1 MQAIYN
7 TTHDTITIKPA
18 APVDAGTFARLKNA
32 GFAWAKDSGAF
43 VASPAGE
50 LARGVAADI
59 AGHIETRDE
68 VPKKPAAR
76 ADYNGATLHHFP
88 RVELFI
94 QQPTSGKDTVFH
106 SLALVL
112 NPGASE
118 VCNTSAFKPAGW
130 QEDESMPA
138 ENIAAIES
146 DTTPAELCDD
156 IERATYSPEDNKIRL
171 YPVRRLD
178 PAIYAQVKAAGF
190 SWAPKQGVFV
200 APMWTPARADLA
212 ESLAGELEDED
223 STLAERAE
231 QRAERFENY
240 QGKRASEADRAR
252 AAVSAI
258 AEHIPFGQPILIGH
272 HSERRARRDAQRI
285 EDGMRRAVKMWET
298 AEYWERRAA
307 GAIRHAK
314 YKELPAV
321 RARRIKTIEA
331 SQRKTQKSMDQAEK
345 FRAAWHADGLKPGA
359 ALKIANYDYVS
370 RCYPLAD
377 YPRNPP
383 ASQYEGSMGLW
394 SALDGG
400 VIQPHQAREIAII
413 AHARTIAHCRR
424 WLDHYQNRLAY
435 ERAMLADAG
444 GLESDRVKPEKGGAI
459 RCLWAPR
466 GGLAWIVKVNTVTVS
481 ILHNYG
487 HGGRNFRHN
496 VPLDKIREVMSAADV
511 EAARAA
517 GRLIETDDKTGF
529 YLAAP
534 KPEDSA
540 PADTVQ
546 ASGEA
551 ESVQASGEEN
561 DDGESVQASRADY
574 LFTVGTV
581 KLCAFTE
588 QSRRGARIWGVKVLE
603 NGRAINAADGA
614 GAWFKNDTRARMI
627 EDLERAYIAAMKHG
641 DTAANENRWRENF
654 GLSPITPTTAGEDD
668 SAQNIAAIPEPT
680 PTPAADPGAAFAA
693 MRASLA
699 AGVQVVSAPQLFP
712 TPASLAARMVD
723 LAEITPGAR
732 VLEPSAGTGRLLR
745 AMPRDCV
752 KVAIEIN
759 RELMNSTAR
768 ALRELD
774 ILPDRFIAA
783 DFLSLCAADLGS
795 FDRVLMNPPFING
808 ADIKHIEHAAGLL
821 KPGGRLVALCA
832 NGPRQR
838 AALMPRA
845 DYWEDLPA
853 GTFGESGTDVRA
865 ALLVINAPDASGGD
879 DDADKQPD
887 VTPSGE
893 ENHATPSGEENHST
907 PATPYAGTFS
917 ALDTAGD
924 AIKDQP
930 AGAWALAIEVK
941 TLFEADRA
949 ARNNVCFSLGGGKW
963 TCGDTLGTIPAAI
976 KNSIQ
981 IAHNN
986 FGLDLSAIST
996 HPAALAA
1003 APAVQAS
1010 GEAWRAPDFDP
1021 TTASGYAHI
1030 IGQPAAL
1037 EWWQDD
1043 LDSFFGSRLVAV
1055 RNALRALG
1063 WGGGIYPA
1071 PAWPLTHGTG
1081 GAACRL
1087 VVDLQHVGAGRNVV
1101 AVSWRALDSGGA
1113 VLLQLGDDLS
1123 HDAAGLAA
1131 AIHAHTQA
1139 LASAHAA
1146 PMVDDDSD
1154 PGELAELA
1162 ALDMTPDQVQ
1172 ALDAAAF
1179 GALYDTLEDINAHS
1193 YCAVLDAKQRGSAA
1207 DVAEALAILTAHNEA
1222 GGLSMDLTTRRNR
1235 LADKLRQPAAAAAEA
1250 DPTSGEA
1257 KTVQASGEARATPD
1271 TYTAPAYPSD
1281 SNARELV
1288 KAVEKVDLL
1297 RRFDYLKPATDNKLV
1312 SAAKNIRIELKRAW
1326 PGLKFS
1332 VTSERFSMGDAIRI
1346 HWTDGPTTR
1355 QVDAIANKYKAGSFD
1370 GMDDIYNYTD
1380 SGFNKLFGDAK
1391 YTSTSRQN
1399 SDAAIVAALATV
1411 ARKFGAAPLSLEAYR
1426 AGGAWQWQT
1435 HDGHR
1440 LDREVHSALSEADY
1454 SLAPADQASGEAAA
1468 V

>member
-18 APVDAGTFARLKNA
+18 APVDAATFARLKNA
-32 GFAWAKDSGAF
+32 GFAWTKDSGAF
-43 VASPAGE
+43 VASPAGD

-59 AGHIETRDE
+59 AGHIETRAE

-76 ADYNGATLHHFP
+76 ADYNGATLYHFP

-94 QQPTSGKDTVFH
+94 EQPTTGKNTVFH

-118 VCNTSAFKPAGW
+118 TCNTSAFKPAGW
-130 QEDESMPA
+130 QGDEGEAVQASGE
-138 ENIAAIES
+138 ENHDGETVQASGEEETADETDDDDAS
-146 DTTPAELCDD
+146 AAELCDD

-231 QRAERFENY
+231 QRAERFEDY

-252 AAVSAI
+252 AAVSAL
-258 AEHIPFGQPILIGH
+258 ADNIPFGQPILIGH

-285 EDGMRRAVKMWET
+285 EDGMRYAVKMWET

-307 GAIRHAK
+307 GAIAHAK

-345 FRAAWHADGLKPGA
+345 MRAAWFKHGDNPRL
-359 ALKIANYDYVS
+359 ALDMANHDYIS
-370 RCYPLAD
+370 RCFPLAD

-400 VIQPHQAREIAII
+400 VIQPHQARDIAII
-413 AHARTIAHCRR
+413 AHASTIARCRR

-444 GLESDRVKPEKGGAI
+444 GLASDQVKPEKGGAI
-459 RCLWAPR
+459 RCSPWSPR
-466 GGLAWIVKVNTVTVS
+466 GGWAWIVKVNMVTVS

-487 HGGRNFRHN
+487 NGGRNFKHN

-511 EAARAA
+511 AAARAA
-517 GRLIETDDKTGF
+517 GRLVELDDKTGF
-529 YLAAP
+529 YLAEAP
-534 KPEDSA
+534 TPNED
-540 PADTVQ
+540 ADAVPT
-546 ASGEA
+546 SGEA
-551 ESVQASGEEN
+551 ETVATSGEEK
-561 DDGESVQASRADY
+561 
-574 LFTVGTV
+574 T
-581 KLCAFTE
+581 
-588 QSRRGARIWGVKVLE
+588 
-603 NGRAINAADGA
+603 
-614 GAWFKNDTRARMI
+614 
-627 EDLERAYIAAMKHG
+627 
-641 DTAANENRWRENF
+641 
-654 GLSPITPTTAGEDD
+654 DD
-668 SAQNIAAIPEPT
+668 SAENIAATPPAPEPT
-680 PTPAADPGAAFAA
+680 PEPAPAAEPGAAFAA

-699 AGVQVVSAPQLFP
+699 AGVQVVTAPQLFP
-712 TPASLAARMVD
+712 TPAGLAARMVE
-723 LAEITPGAR
+723 LADIQPGAR
-732 VLEPSAGTGRLLR
+732 VLEPSAGTGRLL
-745 AMPRDCV
+745 D
-752 KVAIEIN
+752 AIG
-759 RELMNSTAR
+759 AR
-768 ALRELD
+768 AFGSLVAVETNSGLIGQLSRPGMSLH
-774 ILPDRFIAA
+774 PG
-783 DFLSLCAADLGS
+783 DFLTMDADRLGT
-795 FDRVLMNPPFING
+795 FERVIMNPPFING
-808 ADIKHIEHAAGLL
+808 ADIKHIEHAAWLL

-879 DDADKQPD
+879 DDADKQTD
-887 VTPSGE
+887 ATPSGE
-893 ENHATPSGEENHST
+893 ENHATPSGE
-907 PATPYAGTFS
+907 
-917 ALDTAGD
+917 
-924 AIKDQP
+924 
-930 AGAWALAIEVK
+930 
-941 TLFEADRA
+941 
-949 ARNNVCFSLGGGKW
+949 
-963 TCGDTLGTIPAAI
+963 
-976 KNSIQ
+976 
-981 IAHNN
+981 
-986 FGLDLSAIST
+986 
-996 HPAALAA
+996 
-1003 APAVQAS
+1003 
-1010 GEAWRAPDFDP
+1010 AWRASDFDP
-1021 TTASGYAHI
+1021 TTAAGYAHI

-1037 EWWQDD
+1037 EWLQDE
-1043 LDSFFGSRLVAV
+1043 LDDFFGRRLVAV

-1101 AVSWRALDSGGA
+1101 AVSWRALDAGGA

-1123 HDAAGLAA
+1123 HAAAGLAA
-1131 AIHAHTQA
+1131 AIHAHTHA

-1154 PGELAELA
+1154 PGELAEMA

-1193 YCAVLDAKQRGSAA
+1193 YCALLDAKQRGSAA

-1222 GGLSMDLTTRRNR
+1222 GGLSMDLYTRRNR
-1235 LADKLRQPAAAAAEA
+1235 LADKLRQPDAAAVEAAT
-1250 DPTSGEA
+1250 PSGEG

-1281 SNARELV
+1281 SNAREPV

-1297 RRFDYLKPATDNKLV
+1297 RRFDYLKPATDNALV

-1355 QVDAIANKYKAGSFD
+1355 QVDALANKYKAGSFD
-1370 GMDDIYNYTD
+1370 GMEDIYNYTD

-1391 YTSTSRQN
+1391 YISTSRQN
-1399 SDAAIVAALATV
+1399 SDVAIVAALATV

-1440 LDREVHSALSEADY
+1440 LDSEVHSAMSEADY

>member
-18 APVDAGTFARLKNA
+18 APVDASTFARLKNA

-43 VASPAGE
+43 VASPAGD

-112 NPGASE
+112 NPGTSE
-118 VCNTSAFKPAGW
+118 TCNTAALKPAAW
-130 QEDESMPA
+130 PVDEGTPA
-138 ENIAAIES
+138 ENIDAIES
-146 DTTPAELCDD
+146 DTRAPAIDAPALQASGEENDDGETEQASGEAESVGTSGEDETDTGAAELCDD

-171 YPVRRLD
+171 YPARRLD
-178 PAIYAQVKAAGF
+178 PEIYARVKAAGF

-200 APMWTPARADLA
+200 APMWTPSRADMA
-212 ESLAGELEDED
+212 ESLAGEIGDED
-223 STLAERAE
+223 TTLAERAAD
-231 QRAERFENY
+231 RADRFEDY
-240 QGKRASEADRAR
+240 QGKRAADADSARRA
-252 AAVSAI
+252 VDAI
-258 AEHIPFGQPILIGH
+258 TQNIPFGQPILIGH
-272 HSERRARRDAQRI
+272 HSERHARRDAQRI
-285 EDGMRRAVKMWET
+285 EDGMRRAVKMWDT
-298 AEYWERRAA
+298 AEYWTRRAA
-307 GAIRHAK
+307 GAIQHAK
-314 YKELPAV
+314 YKERPDV
-321 RARRIKTIEA
+321 RARRIKTLEA
-331 SQRKTQKSMDQAEK
+331 GQRKQQKTLDQAEK
-345 FRAAWHADGLKPGA
+345 MRANWHKYGTTMVR
-359 ALKIANYDYVS
+359 ALDLANYDHVS

-377 YPRNPP
+377 FPRDPP

-394 SALDGG
+394 SALNGG
-400 VIQPHQAREIAII
+400 IITAEQARDIAII
-413 AHARTIAHCRR
+413 SHARTITHARR
-424 WLDHYQNRLAY
+424 WIDHYQNRIAY
-435 ERAMLADAG
+435 ERAMLGAAG

-466 GGLAWIVKVNTVTVS
+466 GGWAWIVKVNTVTVS

-487 HGGRNFRHN
+487 NGGRNFQHN
-496 VPLDKIREVMSAADV
+496 EPLDKIREVMSAADV

-540 PADTVQ
+540 PAETVQ

-551 ESVQASGEEN
+551 ETVQASGEEN
-561 DDGESVQASRADY
+561 DDGEALQASRVDY

-614 GAWFKNDTRARMI
+614 GAWFKHDTRARMI
-627 EDLERAYIAAMKHG
+627 EDLERAYSAAMKHG
-641 DTAANENRWRENF
+641 DAAANENRWRENF
-654 GLSPITPTTAGEDD
+654 GLSPITPTPAGEDD
-668 SAQNIAAIPEPT
+668 SAQNIAAIPEPA
-680 PTPAADPGAAFAA
+680 PAPAADPGAAFAA
-693 MRASLA
+693 MRASLR
-699 AGVQVVSAPQLFP
+699 AGVQVVTAPQLFP
-712 TPASLAARMVD
+712 TPAGLAARMVE
-723 LAEITPGAR
+723 LADIQPGAR
-732 VLEPSAGTGRLLR
+732 VLEPSAGTGRILQAIR
-745 AMPRDCV
+745 EAWTVGTQGRPTRTAVEIDPRLCDRLEV
-752 KVAIEIN
+752 IE
-759 RELMNSTAR
+759 AG
-768 ALRELD
+768 ALIVRG
-774 ILPDRFIAA
+774 
-783 DFLSLCAADLGS
+783 DFLAMDSDTLGT

-808 ADIKHIEHAAGLL
+808 ADIAHIKHAAGML
-821 KPGGRLVALCA
+821 KTGGRLVALCA

-838 AALMPRA
+838 AQLMPLA
-845 DYWEDLPA
+845 DSWEDLPA
-853 GTFGESGTDVRA
+853 GTFGESGTGVRA
-865 ALLVINAPDASGGD
+865 ALLVIEAPAATGTD
-879 DDADKQPD
+879 DDA
-887 VTPSGE
+887 SE
-893 ENHATPSGEENHST
+893 
-907 PATPYAGTFS
+907 AG
-917 ALDTAGD
+917 
-924 AIKDQP
+924 Q
-930 AGAWALAIEVK
+930 
-941 TLFEADRA
+941 
-949 ARNNVCFSLGGGKW
+949 
-963 TCGDTLGTIPAAI
+963 
-976 KNSIQ
+976 
-981 IAHNN
+981 
-986 FGLDLSAIST
+986 
-996 HPAALAA
+996 
-1003 APAVQAS
+1003 VQAS
-1010 GEAWRAPDFDP
+1010 GEAIEPTPSGEAWRAQGFAP
-1021 TTASGYAHI
+1021 TEAAGYAQI
-1030 IGQPAAL
+1030 VGNAAAL
-1037 EWWQDD
+1037 EWWQDV
-1043 LDSFFGSRLVAV
+1043 LDSFFGSRLVDI
-1055 RNALRALG
+1055 RNALRGLG
-1063 WGGGIYPA
+1063 WEGGIYPA
-1071 PAWPLTHGTG
+1071 PAWPLTHGDG

-1101 AVSWRALDSGGA
+1101 AVSWRALDAGGA
-1113 VLLQLGDDLS
+1113 VLLQMGDDLT
-1123 HDAAGLAA
+1123 HDAAGMAA

-1139 LASAHAA
+1139 LASDHAA

-1154 PGELAELA
+1154 PGELAEMA

-1193 YCAVLDAKQRGSAA
+1193 YCALLDAKQRGSAA

-1222 GGLSMDLTTRRNR
+1222 GSLSMDLITRRNC
-1235 LADKLRQPAAAAAEA
+1235 LADKLRQPAAAAVEA
-1250 DPTSGEA
+1250 ATP
-1257 KTVQASGEARATPD
+1257 SGEARATPD

-1297 RRFDYLKPATDNKLV
+1297 RRFDYLKPATDNALV

-1355 QVDAIANKYKAGSFD
+1355 QVDALANKYKAGSFD
-1370 GMDDIYNYTD
+1370 GMEDIYNYTD
-1380 SGFNKLFGDAK
+1380 SGFNALFGDAK
-1391 YTSTSRQN
+1391 YISTSRQN

-1440 LDREVHSALSEADY
+1440 LDSEVHSAMSEADY